1 MNRTARTRIAC
12 VVTAALAVTWGG
24 PAANAY
30 WQALGSN
37 AGAARADSLQA
48 VAAPIASAS
57 AGAASV
63 SWQQGTTAAG
73 RPVARYTVA
82 RYPSAAGGT
91 KVAAGGACA
100 GNIDALTCTEAALP
114 AGTWYYTVTPVLGAW
129 AGAESARSIGV
140 AAADTTPPPTP
151 TISAPALITSST
163 VGGVQVSGN
172 AEPLS
177 SVTITAKDAGAV
189 HSVPKTVSADNLGQ
203 WSAVMDLTTLND
215 PTVTYSVVA
224 KDAAGNVSVVA
235 GTATSSKDT
244 TAPAVE
250 ALTLLNGGSNNNIDP
265 GDKVVIKFSE
275 ALDPSSI
282 CSNWSPTGGSQV
294 VAGSEQV
301 TVNVGTDQVLSVA
314 IGSPAC
320 GTARIGSV
328 KLDGNYVGA
337 TALSF
342 HGTGVSGSVVSS
354 LAWNAATNELTIT
367 LGSRFGTGNSVSKPG
382 SHRYTPA
389 AGMTDRNGY
398 ALPTTPFTGAASKF

>member
-129 AGAESARSIGV
+129 AGAESARSLGV

-189 HSVPKTVSADNLGQ
+189 HSVPKTVSADSLGQ

-224 KDAAGNVSVVA
+224 TDAAGNVSVVA

-244 TAPAVE
+244 TAPTAKVTLVNNGTQGTAEKGDAV
-250 ALTLLNGGSNNNIDP
+250 TIQ
-265 GDKVVIKFSE
+265 FSKPMN
-275 ALDPSSI
+275 LSSI
-282 CSNWSPTGGSQV
+282 CSTWVTGQQPPDASASGDV
-294 VAGSEQV
+294 VVTITGTNLTVSRTLAGCTFNIG
-301 TVNVGTDQVLSVA
+301 TVSL
-314 IGSPAC
+314 
-320 GTARIGSV
+320 
-328 KLDGNYVGA
+328 GA
-337 TALSF
+337 TYANS
-342 HGTGVSGSVVSS
+342 GTLTFEGSGGNASKI
-354 LAWNAATNELTIT
+354 AWNNNNQTLTIT
-367 LGSRFGTGNSVSKPG
+367 LGQRGGSAKTGVATSSPTVTPPQGVTDANGNQAVGAAASAPSRF
-382 SHRYTPA
+382 
-389 AGMTDRNGY
+389 
-398 ALPTTPFTGAASKF
+398 